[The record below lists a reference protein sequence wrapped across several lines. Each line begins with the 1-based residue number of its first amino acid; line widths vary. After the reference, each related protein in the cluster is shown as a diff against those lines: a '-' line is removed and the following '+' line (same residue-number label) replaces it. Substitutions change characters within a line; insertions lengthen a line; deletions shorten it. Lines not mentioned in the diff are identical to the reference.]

1 MLNCGCDKRL
11 FHTLHGSTGE
21 QVTANEKIPAKNE
34 ASSFIRSLPFGF
46 YESSKVKERTR
57 SGMT

>member
-21 QVTANEKIPAKNE
+21 QVTANEKNP
-34 ASSFIRSLPFGF
+34 G
-46 YESSKVKERTR
+46 
-57 SGMT
+57 